1 MQEGQ
6 STYNIEAR
14 GSSNSINGNV
24 FGDVN
29 IFPTDPGSPLGH
41 TGPKTF
47 PWLSS
52 LDFAAFHKKVR
63 EEADLE
69 KRGDRESYNGT
80 HTGQWLL
87 ESGTFDRWKSKEIR
101 QLWYYGMAGAGK
113 TTLVSIIIDKMRHLR
128 SHHREQH
135 SVEQLLGSILKQMI
149 GVDEVGKLAPEIS
162 HALRADGTGT
172 MATVTPKDIADLIHG
187 MSGKEHTYIVID
199 AIDEA
204 DEATRGALIEHLTP
218 RKQQGNGISLL
229 VTSRRCKDFD
239 YLTEHFHKEEVFAD
253 ETDIHL
259 LVDHLF
265 ATKKSL
271 GRLARTNSGLQPQV
285 REAVTKA
292 SNRMFLAAKLQ
303 IAHLTPI
310 SDQRTL
316 SEPPLNEEVLKLRHK
331 LLEIGDPKKDM
342 EEDARWAYW
351 VLAWICL
358 SPQSLGLSEL
368 REALARH
375 PEQPMHLTRKDL
387 DAQEMIKDICEGL
400 VTFSEGKFS
409 LVHYTT
415 RVYFEERSATYFD
428 KGHRT
433 MESYASLDR
442 WISSDPLM
450 RHAAKW
456 LGYHLRNSGSGLR
469 DETIAKTVSLIT
481 DGPKMDFFYRL
492 LDHMA
497 LIKPKLR
504 RFPWDAGSQCQNF
517 MIPSGRANPTR
528 RSLILTTSR
537 KCDDCEEILSP
548 QYLDIVLRYTMYLLD
563 IQEKFDTFGK
573 DSDHLGDQ
581 DFMYPEKTF
590 QLRDLKEG
598 SVPVLH
604 KILENNQD
612 LNSLDAYNRTPVVVA
627 LQEGNIDIMDT
638 CLKRGAQVNLADTE
652 GRRLLL
658 QVAQREDGSRKVVQ
672 SIIRQNR
679 PYLNVEVGL
688 GSMRNIPLLMGCIAI
703 AGLSPLGY
711 FSPPVERAYRRV
723 FQGGGLMDLYQ
734 KQRSDNILDAADCG
748 DVEAIE
754 RLVRDQRMSILE
766 RDPQVTMLT
775 AFVAVES
782 NQTNFLLAL
791 LDAGVNINVR
801 DFEGN
806 TLLHRATTRGN
817 STLVKGLLERNIDV
831 KARNDVG
838 LTAWAIGLK
847 PGNQE
852 VIDLLAN
859 HGARDPE
866 ARTADGLPV
875 LYRPAAGGHLSDVQ
889 FLIRNGTNPSAR
901 TDYDWAPLHW
911 AANNGHV
918 ECVRAL
924 VRAGA
929 EHSPISDT
937 FVTPLDLAIRQ
948 GHREI
953 VSLLKFQGALRGDS
967 PRIGSISYFPTLSGS
982 SDDLDGRFASGSRA
996 KKPAKYNNHKE
1007 LNDNVIR
1014 DQRKFEAA
1022 LLRLGKMHFV
1032 TALAKK
1038 KVFSFFFRDIKDVV
1052 QEYGGYGEG
1061 QVTIYED
1068 VSRRWDSRIEK
1079 LKQRS
1084 EVIEIVSYKEDEEV
1098 PDRV

>member
-1 MQEGQ
+1 
-6 STYNIEAR
+6 
-14 GSSNSINGNV
+14 
-24 FGDVN
+24 
-29 IFPTDPGSPLGH
+29 
-41 TGPKTF
+41 
-47 PWLSS
+47 
-52 LDFAAFHKKVR
+52 
-63 EEADLE
+63 
-69 KRGDRESYNGT
+69 
-80 HTGQWLL
+80 
-87 ESGTFDRWKSKEIR
+87 
-101 QLWYYGMAGAGK
+101 
-113 TTLVSIIIDKMRHLR
+113 
-128 SHHREQH
+128 
-135 SVEQLLGSILKQMI
+135 MI
-149 GVDEVGKLAPEIS
+149 GADEVGKLAPEIS

-331 LLEIGDPKKDM
+331 LLEIGDVRGTIDEMYDKIWNRIKQPKKDM

-400 VTFSEGKFS
+400 VTFS
-409 LVHYTT
+409 
-415 RVYFEERSATYFD
+415 
-428 KGHRT
+428 
-433 MESYASLDR
+433 
-442 WISSDPLM
+442 
-450 RHAAKW
+450 
-456 LGYHLRNSGSGLR
+456 
-469 DETIAKTVSLIT
+469 
-481 DGPKMDFFYRL
+481 
-492 LDHMA
+492 
-497 LIKPKLR
+497 
-504 RFPWDAGSQCQNF
+504 
-517 MIPSGRANPTR
+517 
-528 RSLILTTSR
+528 
-537 KCDDCEEILSP
+537 
-548 QYLDIVLRYTMYLLD
+548 
-563 IQEKFDTFGK
+563 
-573 DSDHLGDQ
+573 
-581 DFMYPEKTF
+581 
-590 QLRDLKEG
+590 EG

-766 RDPQVTMLT
+766 RDPQVAMLT
-775 AFVAVES
+775 ALVAVES

-801 DFEGN
+801 NFEGN

-817 STLVKGLLERNIDV
+817 RTLVKGLLERNIDV
-831 KARNDVG
+831 KARNDYSTC
-838 LTAWAIGLK
+838 LQIMEL
-847 PGNQE
+847 E
-852 VIDLLAN
+852 
-859 HGARDPE
+859 
-866 ARTADGLPV
+866 
-875 LYRPAAGGHLSDVQ
+875 
-889 FLIRNGTNPSAR
+889 IRK
-901 TDYDWAPLHW
+901 
-911 AANNGHV
+911 
-918 ECVRAL
+918 L
-924 VRAGA
+924 VRPTAFQCF
-929 EHSPISDT
+929 T
-937 FVTPLDLAIRQ
+937 VPL
-948 GHREI
+948 
-953 VSLLKFQGALRGDS
+953 
-967 PRIGSISYFPTLSGS
+967 
-982 SDDLDGRFASGSRA
+982 
-996 KKPAKYNNHKE
+996 
-1007 LNDNVIR
+1007 
-1014 DQRKFEAA
+1014 
-1022 LLRLGKMHFV
+1022 
-1032 TALAKK
+1032 
-1038 KVFSFFFRDIKDVV
+1038 
-1052 QEYGGYGEG
+1052 
-1061 QVTIYED
+1061 
-1068 VSRRWDSRIEK
+1068 
-1079 LKQRS
+1079 
-1084 EVIEIVSYKEDEEV
+1084 
-1098 PDRV
+1098 RVGI